1 MEWVTLSGLVAV
13 LLVPLHRLSQPVGAL
28 AFILASFALVPLLAT
43 LAAATARLK
52 LAQATRFLWRWAAL
66 AAAIA
71 FATAMA
77 SRFWRA

>member
-1 MEWVTLSGLVAV
+1 
-13 LLVPLHRLSQPVGAL
+13 
-28 AFILASFALVPLLAT
+28 VPLLAT

-66 AAAIA
+66 ASAIA